1 MTTIT
6 VFSDSHGT
14 PLPTKLT
21 SVAFESNLVFFLG
34 DGILSLGDM
43 LLHNGFHAVKGNC
56 DPSCGFCDE
65 EVVEVE
71 NVRILLTHGDKYR
84 VKSDLTSLYACTRTR
99 MQSCI
104 VRSHALCR
112 RSGICGSYARKP
124 GRNILRTHR
133 RAVIRLCRGYQRK
146 ICRQNSKSYL
156 NFLT

>member
-43 LLHNGFHAVKGNC
+43 LLHKGFHAVKGNC

-84 VKSDLTSLYACTRTR
+84 VKNDLTSLYMHARELECNLVLYGHTHFADVQEYAGVTLVNPGAIYSARTG
-99 MQSCI
+99 
-104 VRSHALCR
+104 AP
-112 RSGICGSYARKP
+112 SYAYVVVTNGKF
-124 GRNILRTHR
+124 
-133 RAVIRLCRGYQRK
+133 VVK
-146 ICRQNSKSYL
+146 IVN
-156 NFLT
+156 LT